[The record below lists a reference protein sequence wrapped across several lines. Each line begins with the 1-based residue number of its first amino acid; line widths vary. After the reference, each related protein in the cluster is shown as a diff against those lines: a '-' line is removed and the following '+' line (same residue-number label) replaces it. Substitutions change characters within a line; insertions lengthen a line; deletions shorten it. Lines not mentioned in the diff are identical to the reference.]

1 VREDSRQDKRLVAYV
16 VAKAGTELA
25 ERELRHALQAKLPEY
40 MVPSIFVSMQE
51 LPLTPNG
58 KIDRHS
64 LPETAQVS
72 SALAHEFVAPRDPV
86 EMEIAEIW
94 EALLERTPIGIHDN
108 FFELGG
114 HSLLATQFIA
124 RLRSTFQVDLSLR
137 SFFSDPTVSGIAQ
150 AIEEVLL
157 GEPDVDAPSHG
168 VSKENYV

>member
-1 VREDSRQDKRLVAYV
+1 MSEAVEWKEKRCL
-16 VAKAGTELA
+16 
-25 ERELRHALQAKLPEY
+25 
-40 MVPSIFVSMQE
+40 
-51 LPLTPNG
+51 
-58 KIDRHS
+58 
-64 LPETAQVS
+64 
-72 SALAHEFVAPRDPV
+72 
-86 EMEIAEIW
+86 EIAEIW

-157 GEPDVDAPSHG
+157 GESDVDAPSHG
-168 VSKENYV
+168 VSIENYV